1 MGDEVWVWD
10 EISGEVA
17 LKRIQSTLQRQ
28 VHALVELVLDGETI
42 YTTPEHPFFVEGNWK
57 EAGLLEIK
65 DQVQLFSSKRARVE
79 SIKFTHEYA
88 KAEVLHVNE
97 SHELLDVGS
106 VEDVENTIVYNLEV
120 DEFASYFV
128 GWIKALVHN
137 ASKTKCVRA
146 GLKKMYNALGKELS
160 CFPAGTLIQN
170 NNGYIE
176 IQNIQTGDYVW
187 AYDLIRNEKVLKQV
201 TETYTNFADTLI
213 NITLTNAIQIK
224 ATRLHRFWVPE
235 KQAWIKAE
243 RLRAGMT
250 VLSNETRIEIS
261 DVEVLTTE
269 LQPTYN
275 FEVEELHNYFVGEC
289 NILVHNA
296 DESIFASL
304 DEVFTEI
311 YAIIDTKTNQIIY
324 VGKTEQGIAERFAQH
339 VKEKGL
345 PIERFEPRA
354 LAQGHWTPYKTAEME
369 QHFMNLHDTK
379 IPKLTDKFA
388 HVFNKVNAISEKKFI
403 KYFDLHK
410 LC

>member
-1 MGDEVWVWD
+1 M
-10 EISGEVA
+10 
-17 LKRIQSTLQRQ
+17 KRIHSTLQRQ
-28 VHALVELVLDGETI
+28 VHALVELTLDGEVI
-42 YTTPEHPFFVEGNWK
+42 YTTPEHPFFVDGEWK
-57 EAGLLEIK
+57 EAGLLEIN

-106 VEDVENTIVYNLEV
+106 VEHIDNTTVYNLEV
-120 DEFASYFV
+120 DNLGTYFV
-128 GWIKALVHN
+128 GLIKALVHN
-137 ASKTKCVRA
+137 DSVKGKCVKT
-146 GLKKMYNALGKELS
+146 GILNIYNRLGKAL
-160 CFPAGTLIQN
+160 CFPAGTRIQN

-176 IQNIQTGDYVW
+176 IQNIQIGDYVW

-201 TETYTNFADTLI
+201 TETFTNFADTLI
-213 NITLTNAIQIK
+213 NIILTNGIEIQV
-224 ATRLHRFWVPE
+224 TRLHRFWVPE
-235 KQAWIKAE
+235 KQAWIEAE

-250 VLSNETRIEIS
+250 LLSDEIPIKIS
-261 DVEVLTTE
+261 NVEILTTE

-296 DESIFASL
+296 GESIFASL
-304 DEVFTEI
+304 DPVFTEI
-311 YAIIDTKTNQIIY
+311 YGIYDNVTKQIVY
-324 VGKTEQGIAERFAQH
+324 VGKTDQGILKRFAQH

-345 PIERFEPRA
+345 DEFRFEPKS
-354 LAQGHWTPYKTAEME
+354 LGEGHWTPYKTAEME
-369 QHFMNLHDTK
+369 QHFIKLHDTK